1 MKIKV
6 FEKTPGCF
14 PKEFEIGEWFDLCAA
29 KDIKLFAPVSTA
41 LKYSTKK
48 NPMTEEEKLKYKRN
62 VVFQSA
68 LIPLGV
74 CMELPNGYEAVI
86 IPRSST
92 FKKFGLLQSNSEGL
106 IDCSYNSEKD
116 EWKFPCVATRDT
128 IIPKGER
135 ICQFRIQLSQRATL
149 WQKLRWL
156 LSGPVKLV
164 KVDHL
169 DNAPRGGFGQGTD
182 NINIT
187 QDHKS
192 DKEENSGEKIIK

>member
-6 FEKTPGCF
+6 FEKTEGCF
-14 PKEFEIGEWFDLCAA
+14 PQEFDNGEWFDLVTA
-29 KDIKLFAPVSTA
+29 KDIKLYAPAATA

-62 VVFQSA
+62 VVFQST

-74 CMELPNGYEAVI
+74 CMELPNGYEAPV

-92 FKKFGLLQSNSEGL
+92 FGKYGLIQTNSEGL

-116 EWKFPCVATRDT
+116 EWKFPVIATRDV
-128 IIPKGER
+128 IIPKGTR
-135 ICQFRIQLSQRATL
+135 LCQFRIQLSQKATAL
-149 WQKLRWL
+149 QKLKWL
-156 LSGPVKLV
+156 FSSSVELI

-169 DNAPRGGFGQGTD
+169 DNEPRGGFGEGTD
-182 NINIT
+182 
-187 QDHKS
+187 KA
-192 DKEENSGEKIIK
+192 